1 MDKKQLKKK
10 RIFWVLWL
18 VVLILSAYFVPFVL
32 LRDVNQIEASF
43 LFWTIFA
50 VLAIISTIKI
60 TSYWSE

>member
-18 VVLILSAYFVPFVL
+18 VALILSAYFVPFVL